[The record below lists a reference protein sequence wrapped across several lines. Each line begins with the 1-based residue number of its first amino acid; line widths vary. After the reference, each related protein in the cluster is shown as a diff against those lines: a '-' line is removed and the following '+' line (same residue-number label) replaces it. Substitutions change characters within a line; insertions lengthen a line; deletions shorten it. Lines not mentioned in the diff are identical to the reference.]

1 MKKLKS
7 LMYSAG
13 LLALLGA
20 CSNNDLVDPAI
31 PSDGALSFSSNIES
45 AATRAIGNNWE
56 ANDAIGVYS
65 LLSADQTTFGGFENV
80 EYVTANAGATVEFTH
95 AAANTGIVLDGKTD
109 VDIYAYHPYKADL
122 VGFNYPVNV
131 AQPTKLTDLLYS
143 SNIKALKEVNKPQLL
158 FKHALSKFTL
168 VLSIDAVAGN
178 LVTSLDGLV
187 ADQIKGTKTQANFDI
202 KTGVF
207 AGLSADAAIKPIYSI
222 NEAKTVVTVTAYM
235 IPGQSLATVEAPL
248 SLNGKTFTW
257 KSTITSNL
265 EGGKSYTMKTALRE
279 VEEGKV
285 VLVNPDA
292 SIQDWE
298 VGHEDGE
305 PGTIDPEKEKASLK
319 LSAENMNVEALAG
332 SSVLNVTASK
342 DLVWDFVADAA
353 ATWLTVTK
361 VEGGVK
367 LDVLENT
374 TDVDR
379 SATVT
384 FSAEGVEDIVFT
396 ISQKA
401 KAGEVVD
408 PTEPVVVFSD
418 SFAEMKSKEKIS
430 VYWERFKD
438 SGILDKH
445 PNLNYVA
452 SDNLSL
458 RILTGN
464 NIIWFPAAADKS
476 FEMQNIKVAGYS
488 DLTLS
493 FMIQGEKAGIVPASA
508 VKIKVG
514 DRELEAFS
522 AESLTGD
529 FVDYTLQIGTVDT
542 EEITISFSVGEQ
554 PMSGGIR
561 LGNIAVKGNK

>member
-1 MKKLKS
+1 
-7 LMYSAG
+7 MYSAG